1 MTIKT
6 YAFIFARGGSKGLPG
21 KNIKNLCGKP
31 LLVHS
36 IEIAQS
42 IDAISEVFVSTD
54 DDEIKE
60 IALKHKAKVI
70 SRPKNLASDTSPEID
85 SWRHAISYLEESGDS
100 FDQFVS
106 LPTTAPLRSKKDIE
120 NALHSFSDSSDI
132 VVTVTESARNPF
144 FNLMKYNE
152 DGYLE
157 TFSKN
162 SSIHRRQDAPKCY
175 DLTTVAYVSR
185 PDYIL
190 NNANLMDGRV
200 SAVNIPPERAIDID
214 NETDF
219 FIAEALLKRKIADE
233 K

>member
-1 MTIKT
+1 MKT

-21 KNIKNLCGKP
+21 KNIKKLCGKP

-36 IEIAQS
+36 IEIAKS
-42 IDAISEVFVSTD
+42 INTISEVFVSTED
-54 DDEIKE
+54 AQIKE

-70 SRPKNLASDTSPEID
+70 SRPENLATDTSPELD
-85 SWRHAISYLEESGDS
+85 SWKHAIQFLNDSGEY
-100 FDQFVS
+100 FDRFIS
-106 LPTTAPLRSKKDIE
+106 LPTTAPLRSKIDVE
-120 NALHSFSDSSDI
+120 NALNAFSDASDI
-132 VVTVTESARNPF
+132 IVTVTESARNPF
-144 FNLMKYNE
+144 FNLMKYND

-157 TFSKN
+157 TFSN
-162 SSIHRRQDAPKCY
+162 IGSIQRRQDAPECY

-190 NNANLMDGRV
+190 NSSNLLDGKV

-219 FIAEALLKRKIADE
+219 FIAEALLKREINDK

>member
-1 MTIKT
+1 MKT

-21 KNIKNLCGKP
+21 KNIKKLCGKP

-36 IEIAQS
+36 IEIAKS
-42 IDAISEVFVSTD
+42 INTISEVFVSTE
-54 DDEIKE
+54 DEQIKE
-60 IALKHKAKVI
+60 IALKHKAKLI
-70 SRPKNLASDTSPEID
+70 SRPRSLASDTSPEID
-85 SWRHAISYLEESGDS
+85 SWRHAIRYLEESGDS
-100 FDQFVS
+100 FDQFLS
-106 LPTTAPLRSKKDIE
+106 LPATSPLRSKIDIE
-120 NALHSFSDSSDI
+120 NIMHSFSDSSDI

-175 DLTTVAYVSR
+175 DLTTVAYLSR
-185 PDYIL
+185 PEYIL
-190 NNANLMDGRV
+190 NNSNLLDGKV

-219 FIAEALLKRKIADE
+219 FIAEALLKRKINNE